1 MKKNEEPISEFNYDK
16 IRTMIDNFSPDRA
29 KEYASWYECV
39 FTIIGMCKRSN
50 INKTNC
56 CNLIHFFSKK
66 YPDKYDEYK
75 VDNWIDN
82 NYNNAMNTEKSYGFK
97 QALNYLKID
106 NKKYYNMFKGFR
118 AQHLP
123 VCKDY
128 TKIEK
133 NLNHLKEVIA
143 NDNDVFVYK
152 YILQWIKK
160 ILNGIRTNVMIM
172 LKGKQVIGKNI
183 FINMA

>member
-1 MKKNEEPISEFNYDK
+1 
-16 IRTMIDNFSPDRA
+16 
-29 KEYASWYECV
+29 
-39 FTIIGMCKRSN
+39 
-50 INKTNC
+50 
-56 CNLIHFFSKK
+56 
-66 YPDKYDEYK
+66 
-75 VDNWIDN
+75 
-82 NYNNAMNTEKSYGFK
+82 MNTEKSYGFK

-172 LKGKQVIGKNI
+172 LKGKQGIGKNI